1 MINKARSLARQYARR
16 HLYETDWSKYKALS
30 VGSGDTAILFTENET
45 EVDEEIFKKV
55 METFVFLDVSFVS
68 EFISCLAHNDLEFN
82 SCNLIYVQFI
92 DYLGAFRLSSGLRK
106 HLETATPEYIDSFI
120 SVDAEPLI
128 AKYRLTSEQLLSEM
142 HEFLAIDPNEA
153 VFRLIECRKEAID
166 FANEYYQFLDSS
178 SFEDPRYES
187 FAHYAV
193 AYSYDESIFV
203 NRFLDQLAGLSTLI
217 DCKHL
222 YIHKKFLAT
231 KMKELDNV
239 NYKRNC
245 EIMLTKDYI
254 GFTDFETKNTLT
266 PDKLSLEMEQLI
278 GG

>member
-1 MINKARSLARQYARR
+1 MIKKARSLARQHARR

-30 VGSGDTAILFTENET
+30 VDSGDHAILFTENET
-45 EVDEEIFKKV
+45 EVDSAIFKKV
-55 METFVFLDVSFVS
+55 METFVFLNISFAS

-82 SCNLIYVQFI
+82 SCNSLYVQFI

-106 HLETATPEYIDSFI
+106 FLDIATPEYVDSLI
-120 SVDAEPLI
+120 LVDVDPLLT
-128 AKYRLTSEQLLSEM
+128 KYCLTSEQLLSEM
-142 HEFLAIDPNEA
+142 REFLAIDPNEA
-153 VFRLIECRKEAID
+153 STRLAESRKEAID
-166 FANEYYQFLDSS
+166 FANEYYNLLDSS

-193 AYSYDESIFV
+193 AYSYDESIFI
-203 NRFLDQLAGLSTLI
+203 NRFLDQLAGLSTPI

-231 KMKELDNV
+231 KMKELDDV
-239 NYKRNC
+239 DYKRKC

-254 GFTDFETKNTLT
+254 GSTDFETKNTLT
-266 PDKLSLEMEQLI
+266 PDKLALEMEQLI